1 MKANDYVI
9 IDECVDIGTRR
20 GVQRAFKHTEDPTLD
35 QIEQAVHDAVMLEI
49 CEKYIFI
56 MPKEEEVDAY
66 EL

>member
-1 MKANDYVI
+1 MRANHYAI
-9 IDECVDIGTRR
+9 ITECVDIGTRR

-49 CEKYIFI
+49 CEKYYFPA
-56 MPKEEEVDAY
+56 PKEEVIEPY